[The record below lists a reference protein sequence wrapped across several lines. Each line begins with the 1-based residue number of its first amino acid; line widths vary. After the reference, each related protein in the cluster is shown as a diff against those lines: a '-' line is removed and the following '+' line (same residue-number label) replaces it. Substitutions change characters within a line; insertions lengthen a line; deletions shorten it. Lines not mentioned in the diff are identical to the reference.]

1 MKVLEIKN
9 INKSFNER
17 KVLSNFSLNIEEG
30 EIVSIIGPSG
40 VGKSTLLRCINGLE
54 KIDSGEIL
62 INNKSLKRKKDKIS
76 KEANLEVGL
85 VFQDYNLFPQYS
97 VIKNITLPLT
107 TVLKIEKEEATK
119 QAEELLKKM
128 NLLEKRYSYPYELSG
143 GERQRVAIARAV
155 ARALCMDP
163 EVLLFDEPTSAL
175 DPKLVMQVS
184 KTIKDLANIG
194 KAIIIVTHDI
204 SFAEQ
209 ISDRIIEVKLE
220 FVK

>member
-17 KVLSNFSLNIEEG
+17 KVLSNFSLNMEEG
-30 EIVSIIGPSG
+30 EIISIIGPSG

-155 ARALCMDP
+155 ATNPKIIC
-163 EVLLFDEPTSAL
+163 FDEPTSAL
-175 DPKLVMQVS
+175 DPSFENNKRPCKYWQSNNNSNSRYKLCRTNFRQDYRS
-184 KTIKDLANIG
+184 EIKLDSSLL
-194 KAIIIVTHDI
+194 
-204 SFAEQ
+204 SY
-209 ISDRIIEVKLE
+209 
-220 FVK
+220 